1 MCCVRDPQDSFK
13 LGRTFSFLQ
22 ERVFLSHWKSGPKLG
37 TEVIPISFFHLPPTS
52 NHLHPLQ
59 ESNLWLVVVED
70 VSSGLK
76 RFNVFLLNVGQ
87 VSQHWFNIKQIQAF
101 ILSQMSVRNYGIIIN
116 LSVEQNHKSKD
127 YSILMTTDIDFALEE
142 KLF

>member
-1 MCCVRDPQDSFK
+1 M
-13 LGRTFSFLQ
+13 
-22 ERVFLSHWKSGPKLG
+22 
-37 TEVIPISFFHLPPTS
+37 
-52 NHLHPLQ
+52 
-59 ESNLWLVVVED
+59 VED

-87 VSQHWFNIKQIQAF
+87 VLQHWFNIKQIQAF
-101 ILSQMSVRNYGIIIN
+101 NLSQMSVRNYGIIIN
-116 LSVEQNHKSKD
+116 LSIEQNHKSKD